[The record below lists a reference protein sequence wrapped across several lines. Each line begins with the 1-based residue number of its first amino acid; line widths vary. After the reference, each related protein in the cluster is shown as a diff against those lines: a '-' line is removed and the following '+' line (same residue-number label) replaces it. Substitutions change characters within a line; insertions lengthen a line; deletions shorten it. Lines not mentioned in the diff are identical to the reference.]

1 MLLDSSDK
9 GTVVATPITTHRR
22 VTSPSATAP
31 PESGGPRKRRRRGRL
46 FWSFAFL
53 CSLAAVIFAWQWYV
67 TANHISAAV
76 VPTPSALWKAFW
88 TDATDGTYAS
98 NMVITGE
105 EVLIGF
111 VAGGALGAL
120 LGLVISEFNWVRK
133 IIYPYVIATQSV
145 PKIALAPLFLIWF
158 GFGLESKVLLA
169 VTVTFFPVLINT
181 LSGLDQV
188 EEGQMELMR
197 ALCAKRWR
205 VFLRVKLPTA
215 VPSIFAGLEIAIVL
229 SVIAAVVAEF
239 IGATEGLGYLILY
252 YNTNLN
258 VAAEFAALLVLS
270 LAGYILHWVI
280 TFIGRRVVFWR
291 RVQDHSLGL

>member
-1 MLLDSSDK
+1 MA
-9 GTVVATPITTHRR
+9 VPIATR
-22 VTSPSATAP
+22 AQAP
-31 PESGGPRKRRRRGRL
+31 EVSEAARARRRRFRGGKLRERL
-46 FWSFAFL
+46 FWTAVFLVSFVVV
-53 CSLAAVIFAWQWYV
+53 LAVWHLYV
-67 TANHISAAV
+67 KGADVSAAV
-76 VPTPSALWKAFW
+76 LPTPEAVWEAFW
-88 TDATDGTYAS
+88 GDLTDGSYAS
-98 NMVITGE
+98 NIVVTGE

-111 VAGGALGAL
+111 AAGGALGFL
-120 LGLVISEFNWVRK
+120 LALVISEFQWIRK

-205 VFLRVKLPTA
+205 VFLRVKLPNA
-215 VPSIFAGLEIAIVL
+215 VPSVFAGLEIAIVL
-229 SVIAAVVAEF
+229 SVIAAIIAEF
-239 IGATEGLGYLILY
+239 IGATQGLGYLILY
-252 YNTNLN
+252 YNTRLD

-270 LAGYILHWVI
+270 IAGYVLHWIV
-280 TFIGRRVVFWR
+280 TFVARRVVYWKK
-291 RVQDHSLGL
+291 VEDSGLVV